1 MIFLLILLK
10 RNKRMLKSTLFSLVL
25 LLLFLSC
32 ERDDICDLGTP
43 GTPRLIVRLY
53 DAENPT
59 QFKSVQGYIQEINKD
74 ELHSNLAGDSI
85 AFPMKLSMNST
96 RYTFVIENS
105 AVGTGTINDTLQFN
119 YHSRTDRYTRRACG
133 IVSEYVLDQNP
144 VTPINTPR
152 WFVRAEIL
160 IDTLRNEEQAHLAIY
175 H

>member
-1 MIFLLILLK
+1 MLK
-10 RNKRMLKSTLFSLVL
+10 RSLLSLVLVL
-25 LLLFLSC
+25 LLLSC

-53 DAENPT
+53 DANNPT
-59 QFKSVQGYIQEINKD
+59 ERKSAQGYLQEINSD
-74 ELHSNLAGDSI
+74 LQHSSISGDSI
-85 AFPMKLSMNST
+85 AFPLKLSTSAT
-96 RYTFVIENS
+96 RYAFVIENS
-105 AVGTGTINDTLQFN
+105 AVGTGTLNDTLQFN

-133 IVSEYVLDQNP
+133 IIAEYVLDQNP
-144 VTPINTPR
+144 ITPINTPS